1 MIVKIARIF
10 GNQIFRMITKSH
22 HRIAL
27 GIFFFLCGFSFST
40 WASRI
45 PSIKSSFHMNE
56 AELGSFLFILPIS
69 SLVGLPI
76 SAWLVSKFDSRY
88 LLFFGFFLFSVA
100 LVGIGISS
108 QLEFLI
114 VSVIFFA
121 LGLRAINIS
130 MNTQAIQLQKR
141 YTKKIN
147 GKFHGLW
154 SLGGLFGLV
163 FATVAINQNLSMA
176 YHLGL
181 VALFSLSI
189 SIIAYFYLL
198 RNDKESTGN
207 KLQLGKPD
215 NFILYT
221 GLVVFCAAVCEG
233 GIYDWSSVYFQE
245 VVGAELFTLSYL
257 VFMISMTIS
266 RFFTDRIIMKI
277 GMPKLFIISASVVV
291 LGVGIL
297 ILFPF
302 YYSALFGF
310 FIAGFGVASIF
321 PMAFLLAGQS
331 KKYAPGMAISI
342 VGTYATLGVLIAP
355 PLIGY
360 IAHIFNL
367 NQAFLFFI
375 GAALLLMYFSKKA
388 FYSLEKQ

>member
-1 MIVKIARIF
+1 M
-10 GNQIFRMITKSH
+10 
-22 HRIAL
+22 
-27 GIFFFLCGFSFST
+27 
-40 WASRI
+40 
-45 PSIKSSFHMNE
+45 
-56 AELGSFLFILPIS
+56 
-69 SLVGLPI
+69 
-76 SAWLVSKFDSRY
+76 
-88 LLFFGFFLFSVA
+88 
-100 LVGIGISS
+100 
-108 QLEFLI
+108 
-114 VSVIFFA
+114 
-121 LGLRAINIS
+121 
-130 MNTQAIQLQKR
+130 
-141 YTKKIN
+141 
-147 GKFHGLW
+147 
-154 SLGGLFGLV
+154 
-163 FATVAINQNLSMA
+163 
-176 YHLGL
+176 
-181 VALFSLSI
+181 
-189 SIIAYFYLL
+189 
-198 RNDKESTGN
+198 
-207 KLQLGKPD
+207 
-215 NFILYT
+215 
-221 GLVVFCAAVCEG
+221 FCAAVCEG

-277 GMPKLFIISASVVV
+277 GMPKLFILSASVVV

-342 VGTYATLGVLIAP
+342 IGTYSTLGVLIAP